1 MPLVPIGASAPA
13 APATAPAAV
22 SSRARFP
29 SALAKATS
37 HGGPTQVAAERNPLV
52 AALGNVE
59 WAQRRL
65 DAVLEAAR
73 SGRTFTAGE
82 LLGLQAQAYRYSQ
95 TVDLAS
101 KLVEQAAQSVK
112 QAANTQL

>member
-1 MPLVPIGASAPA
+1 MPLVPIGANLPA
-13 APATAPAAV
+13 APAVVSHAPF
-22 SSRARFP
+22 S
-29 SALAKATS
+29 SALAKAAGD
-37 HGGPTQVAAERNPLV
+37 GGPTRVSTERHPLL
-52 AALGNVE
+52 AALGGVE
-59 WAQRRL
+59 RAQRRL

-112 QAANTQL
+112 QASNTQL

>member
-1 MPLVPIGASAPA
+1 MPLAPIGAGAIAAPA
-13 APATAPAAV
+13 AAPAPA
-22 SSRARFP
+22 SPQAGFA
-29 SALAKATS
+29 SALAKARS
-37 HGGPTQVAAERNPLV
+37 HAGPTQAAASRNPLV
-52 AALGNVE
+52 AALGEVE
-59 WAQRRL
+59 RAQRRL